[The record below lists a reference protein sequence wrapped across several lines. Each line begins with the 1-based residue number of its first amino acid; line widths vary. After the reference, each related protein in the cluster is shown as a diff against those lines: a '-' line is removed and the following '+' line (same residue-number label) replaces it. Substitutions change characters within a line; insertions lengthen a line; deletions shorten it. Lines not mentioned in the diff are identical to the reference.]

1 MTIANIQGITAAS
14 KSLATGVKKMEG
26 VSSFSSVMS
35 ETSYQKSYTKSHGA
49 NNSSVATVAETASG
63 RNSTS
68 SNTQMNQGGQT
79 TEKTDK
85 VNNDSSKTV
94 KDSVK
99 TSKQDKDAV
108 DTASV
113 SEKADNLSDEEV
125 QDVVGVVADEI
136 RSIVQEALGL
146 SDEDMTALMGQ
157 LNLADED
164 LLNPDNVLKLVMEQN
179 GLTST
184 VDILNNEELASM
196 VKDLMK
202 DVDAVKADI
211 LPEQF
216 TTLMESSSEEK
227 MVVVNQMPETE
238 LEMTQQTEAS
248 EDDGMQT
255 IKVSVEGD
263 GSAAKQQN
271 AGAHTSQQNF
281 QHAGTELHEQPVI
294 TNGQTVFEGLTQAVA
309 NTQTLSYSSNTQA
322 LDIVTQL
329 VNEIRAVVKAET
341 QSMEVQLNPESLGK
355 VNIQVVAREGILT
368 AHIAAQTE
376 AARSAIE
383 SQIVTLKESFQ
394 NQGLK
399 VEAVEVTVGLENF
412 NMDQQKS
419 FEEQQQNFNKARKQL
434 RLDDADL
441 EEEELSEEESIAMDM
456 MRRDG
461 NQVDFSA

>member
-14 KSLATGVKKMEG
+14 KSLATGVKKAEG

-35 ETSYQKSYTKSHGA
+35 ETSYQKSYTKSYGA
-49 NNSSVATVAETASG
+49 NNHPAASVAETTAG
-63 RNSTS
+63 RNDTS
-68 SNTQMNQGGQT
+68 SNTKMNQGGQT
-79 TEKTDK
+79 AEKADR
-85 VNNDSSKTV
+85 VNNNSQRV
-94 KDSVK
+94 AKDSVK
-99 TSKQDKDAV
+99 ASKQDN
-108 DTASV
+108 DTVEVSDV
-113 SEKADNLSDEEV
+113 SEAADKPVDEEV
-125 QDVVGVVADEI
+125 QDIVATVADEI
-136 RSIVQEALGL
+136 RSIVQEALGI
-146 SDEDMTALMGQ
+146 SDEDMAALMGE
-157 LNLADED
+157 LNLTDKD

-179 GLTST
+179 GLKST
-184 VDILNNEELASM
+184 MDILNNEELASM

-202 DVDAVKADI
+202 NVETVKAEM
-211 LPEQF
+211 LPEQL
-216 TTLMESSSEEK
+216 TTLMENASEET
-227 MVVVNQMPETE
+227 VLVNQTQEADVDMV
-238 LEMTQQTEAS
+238 QQTEIS
-248 EDDGMQT
+248 EDDKMQP
-255 IKVSVEGD
+255 IKVNVEGD

-271 AGAHTSQQNF
+271 AGAHTAQQNF
-281 QHAGTELHEQPVI
+281 QHAGGELHEQPVI

-309 NTQTLSYSSNTQA
+309 NTQTLSYSSGTQA

-399 VEAVEVTVGLENF
+399 VEAVEVTVGMQNF

-434 RLDDADL
+434 RLDDVDL
-441 EEEELSEEESIAMDM
+441 EEEELSEEESIAVDM

>member
-14 KSLATGVKKMEG
+14 KSLATGVKKTEG

-35 ETSYQKSYTKSHGA
+35 ETSYQKSYTKSYGA
-49 NNSSVATVAETASG
+49 DNHPAASVAETTAG
-63 RNSTS
+63 RNDTA
-68 SNTQMNQGGQT
+68 SNTQTNQGGQT
-79 TEKTDK
+79 AEKADR
-85 VNNDSSKTV
+85 VNNDSQRTA
-94 KDSVK
+94 KDSAK
-99 TSKQDKDAV
+99 ASRQDN
-108 DTASV
+108 DTVEVEDV
-113 SEKADNLSDEEV
+113 SEATDKPVDEEV
-125 QDVVGVVADEI
+125 QDIVATVADEI
-136 RSIVQEALGL
+136 RSIVQEALGI
-146 SDEDMTALMGQ
+146 SDEDMAALMGE
-157 LNLADED
+157 LNLTDKD

-179 GLTST
+179 GLKST
-184 VDILNNEELASM
+184 MDILNNEELASM

-202 DVDAVKADI
+202 NVETVKAEM
-211 LPEQF
+211 LPEQL
-216 TTLMESSSEEK
+216 TTLMESTSEET
-227 MVVVNQMPETE
+227 VLVNQTQEADVDMV
-238 LEMTQQTEAS
+238 QQTEIS
-248 EDDGMQT
+248 EDDKMQP
-255 IKVSVEGD
+255 IKVNVEGD

-271 AGAHTSQQNF
+271 AGAHTAQQNF
-281 QHAGTELHEQPVI
+281 QHAGGELHEQPVI

-309 NTQTLSYSSNTQA
+309 NTQTLSYSSGTQA

-399 VEAVEVTVGLENF
+399 VEAVEVTVGMQNF

-434 RLDDADL
+434 RLDDVDL
-441 EEEELSEEESIAMDM
+441 EEEGLSEEESIAIDM

>member
-14 KSLATGVKKMEG
+14 KSLATGVKKTEG

-35 ETSYQKSYTKSHGA
+35 ETSYQKSYTKSYGA
-49 NNSSVATVAETASG
+49 DNHPAASVAETTAG
-63 RNSTS
+63 RNDTA
-68 SNTQMNQGGQT
+68 SNTQTNQGGQT
-79 TEKTDK
+79 AEKADR
-85 VNNDSSKTV
+85 VNNDSQRTA
-94 KDSVK
+94 KDSAK
-99 TSKQDKDAV
+99 ASRQDN
-108 DTASV
+108 DTVEVEDV
-113 SEKADNLSDEEV
+113 SEAADKPVDEEV
-125 QDVVGVVADEI
+125 QDIVATVADEI
-136 RSIVQEALGL
+136 RSIVQEALGI
-146 SDEDMTALMGQ
+146 SDEDMAALMGE
-157 LNLADED
+157 LNLTDKD
-164 LLNPDNVLKLVMEQN
+164 LLSPDNVLKLVMEQN
-179 GLTST
+179 GLKST
-184 VDILNNEELASM
+184 MDILNNEELASM

-202 DVDAVKADI
+202 NVETVKAEM
-211 LPEQF
+211 LPEQL
-216 TTLMESSSEEK
+216 TTLMENASEET
-227 MVVVNQMPETE
+227 VLVNQTQEADVDMV
-238 LEMTQQTEAS
+238 QQTEIS
-248 EDDGMQT
+248 EDDKMQP
-255 IKVSVEGD
+255 IKVNVEGD

-271 AGAHTSQQNF
+271 AGAHTAQQNF
-281 QHAGTELHEQPVI
+281 QHAGGELHEQPVI

-309 NTQTLSYSSNTQA
+309 NTQTLSYSSGTQA

-399 VEAVEVTVGLENF
+399 VEAVEVTVGMQNF

-434 RLDDADL
+434 RLDDVDL
-441 EEEELSEEESIAMDM
+441 EEEELSEEESIAVDM

>member
-14 KSLATGVKKMEG
+14 KGLMTGVKKAEG

-35 ETSYQKSYTKSHGA
+35 EASYQKSYTKGYST
-49 NNSSVATVAETASG
+49 NNYSAASVAESSAGSNDTL
-63 RNSTS
+63 
-68 SNTQMNQGGQT
+68 SNTKLNQGGQS
-79 TEKTDK
+79 TEKTNGTKNDNQK
-85 VNNDSSKTV
+85 LAKDSSKV
-94 KDSVK
+94 
-99 TSKQDKDAV
+99 SKQDKNTVETSD
-108 DTASV
+108 V
-113 SEKADNLSDEEV
+113 SETSGNPADEEAK
-125 QDVVGVVADEI
+125 DVVAVVVDEI
-136 RSIVQEALGL
+136 RSVVQETLGL
-146 SDEDMTALMGQ
+146 SDEDMTALMSE
-157 LNLADED
+157 LHLTDED

-179 GLTST
+179 GLNST
-184 VDILNNEELASM
+184 MDILNNEELASM

-202 DVDAVKADI
+202 DMDAVKADI
-211 LPEQF
+211 SPEQL
-216 TTLMESSSEEK
+216 TMLVKDMSEEAS
-227 MVVVNQMPETE
+227 VVNQVPEAD
-238 LEMTQQTEAS
+238 LEMTEQAEVS
-248 EDDGMQT
+248 EDDVMQNL
-255 IKVSVEGD
+255 KVSVEGD
-263 GSAAKQQN
+263 AGAAKQQD
-271 AGAHTSQQNF
+271 AGAQTSQQNF
-281 QHAGTELHEQPVI
+281 HAGGELHEQPVL
-294 TNGQTVFEGLTQAVA
+294 TNAQTVFEGLTQAVA
-309 NTQTLSYSSNTQA
+309 NTQTLSYGGGTQA

-329 VNEIRAVVKAET
+329 VNEIRAVVKADT

-399 VEAVEVTVGLENF
+399 VEAVEVTVGMQNF

-441 EEEELSEEESIAMDM
+441 NEEELSEEESIAVDM

>member
-14 KSLATGVKKMEG
+14 KSLATGVKKTEG

-35 ETSYQKSYTKSHGA
+35 ETSYQKSYTKSYGA
-49 NNSSVATVAETASG
+49 DNHPAASVAETTAG
-63 RNSTS
+63 RNDTA
-68 SNTQMNQGGQT
+68 SNTQTNQGGQT
-79 TEKTDK
+79 AEKADR
-85 VNNDSSKTV
+85 VNNDSQRTA
-94 KDSVK
+94 KDSAKV
-99 TSKQDKDAV
+99 SRQDN
-108 DTASV
+108 DTVEVEDV
-113 SEKADNLSDEEV
+113 SEATDKPVDEEV
-125 QDVVGVVADEI
+125 QDIVATVADEI
-136 RSIVQEALGL
+136 RSIVQEALGI
-146 SDEDMTALMGQ
+146 SDEDMAALMGE
-157 LNLADED
+157 LNLTDKD

-179 GLTST
+179 GLKST
-184 VDILNNEELASM
+184 MDILNNEELASM

-202 DVDAVKADI
+202 NVETVKAEM
-211 LPEQF
+211 LPEQL
-216 TTLMESSSEEK
+216 TTLMESTSEET
-227 MVVVNQMPETE
+227 VLVNQTQEADVDMV
-238 LEMTQQTEAS
+238 QQTEIS
-248 EDDGMQT
+248 EDDKMQP
-255 IKVSVEGD
+255 IKVNVEGG

-271 AGAHTSQQNF
+271 AGAHTAQQNF
-281 QHAGTELHEQPVI
+281 QHAGGELHEQPVI

-309 NTQTLSYSSNTQA
+309 NTQTLSYSSGTQA

-399 VEAVEVTVGLENF
+399 VEAVEVTVGMQNF

-434 RLDDADL
+434 RLDDVDL
-441 EEEELSEEESIAMDM
+441 EEEGLSEEESIAIDM

>member
-14 KSLATGVKKMEG
+14 KSLATGVKKAEG

-35 ETSYQKSYTKSHGA
+35 ETSYQKSYTKSYGA
-49 NNSSVATVAETASG
+49 NNHPAASVAETTAG
-63 RNSTS
+63 RNDTS
-68 SNTQMNQGGQT
+68 SNTKMNQGGQT
-79 TEKTDK
+79 AEKADR
-85 VNNDSSKTV
+85 VNNNSQRV
-94 KDSVK
+94 AKDSVK
-99 TSKQDKDAV
+99 ASKQDN
-108 DTASV
+108 DTVEVSDV
-113 SEKADNLSDEEV
+113 SEAADKPVDEEV
-125 QDVVGVVADEI
+125 QDIVAVVADEI
-136 RSIVQEALGL
+136 RSIVQEALGI
-146 SDEDMTALMGQ
+146 SEEDMAALMGE
-157 LNLADED
+157 LNLTDKD

-179 GLTST
+179 GLAST
-184 VDILNNEELASM
+184 MDILNNEELASM

-202 DVDAVKADI
+202 NVETVKAEM
-211 LPEQF
+211 LPEQL
-216 TTLMESSSEEK
+216 TTLMESASEETVFVSQTQETDVD
-227 MVVVNQMPETE
+227 MV
-238 LEMTQQTEAS
+238 QQTEIS
-248 EDDGMQT
+248 EDDKMQP
-255 IKVSVEGD
+255 IKVNVEGD
-263 GSAAKQQN
+263 GSAVKQQN
-271 AGAHTSQQNF
+271 AGAHTAQQNL
-281 QHAGTELHEQPVI
+281 QHAGGELHEQPVI

-309 NTQTLSYSSNTQA
+309 NTQTLSYSSGTQA

-399 VEAVEVTVGLENF
+399 VEAVEVTVGMQNF

-434 RLDDADL
+434 RLDDVDL
-441 EEEELSEEESIAMDM
+441 EEEGLSEEESIAVDM